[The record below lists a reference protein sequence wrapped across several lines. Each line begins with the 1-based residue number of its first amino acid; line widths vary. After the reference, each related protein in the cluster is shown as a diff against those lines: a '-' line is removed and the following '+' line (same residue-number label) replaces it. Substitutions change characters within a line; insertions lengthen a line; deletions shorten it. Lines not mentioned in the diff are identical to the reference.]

1 MSGKTRLTDCGST
14 GMRSEFL
21 NCGATERAIRLISM
35 ATDYPAIELSK
46 RAENQPSCG
55 FYAPLYHGDND
66 A

>member
-1 MSGKTRLTDCGST
+1 
-14 GMRSEFL
+14 MRSEFL
-21 NCGATERAIRLISM
+21 NCGATERAICLISV

-55 FYAPLYHGDND
+55 FYTPLYHGDND